1 MKLITS
7 SVACLLLLATVSSA
21 INEDEPATNNTHLRS
36 RSLQSTNTRQSDWI
50 KSHNTAREKYQVQY
64 GGTYAPIKWSNSL
77 KTKAAALAKSMAKNN
92 NCDYIPPTTS
102 DYGINYY
109 KSMMMSNKP
118 AVSSIMT
125 NWEKTLKTS
134 TGKAASY
141 PANGAMT
148 QVLWSSTKYVG
159 CAEASNGDA
168 ANMCYA
174 TVCLYAKV
182 SSWIV
187 IYLTF
192 DIIWTR
198 TSA

>member
-7 SVACLLLLATVSSA
+7 SVACLLLATLSSA
-21 INEDEPATNNTHLRS
+21 INEDEPATTNISHL

-50 KSHNTAREKYQVQY
+50 KSHNTARKKYQVQY
-64 GGTYAPIKWSNSL
+64 GGTYAPIKWSNAL

-92 NCDYIPPTTS
+92 KCDYIPPTTN

-109 KSMMMSNKP
+109 KSIMNTNKP

-141 PANGAMT
+141 PDNGAMT

-168 ANMCYA
+168 ANMCFA

-182 SSWIV
+182 SFG
-187 IYLTF
+187 L
-192 DIIWTR
+192 
-198 TSA
+198 